1 MTGGTPGCHIPGVP
15 PLREEAGGSTIE
27 FEEFNEQFLEPAA
40 LPPRDRLEALC
51 DPGSVHVIR
60 SVVRGIGKAGAK
72 AEGDG
77 VVGASATIN
86 DRPVFCFAEDG
97 RFAGGSLGEAHAET
111 IVRVMDLAGQARVP
125 VVGFIESAGARMQEG
140 TRALGAYGRV
150 FRANVELS
158 GKVPQ
163 ISIIT
168 GHSAGGGCYSPA
180 LTDFVVMTSNASMF
194 LTGPEVVRQVTG
206 EDVTFEALGGTRVHE
221 RNGVCQLV
229 APTELDAALRVRQL
243 LSYLPQSAYD
253 KVPPATPLPP
263 GSDNPG
269 SCVPRETSKVYDV
282 REVIRCM
289 FDGGALLELAP
300 KWARNLVT
308 CFARIEGKS
317 VGVIANQARYLGG
330 VLDAAAAQKGAR
342 FVRTCNAYGIP
353 IVTLVDTPGF
363 MPGTRQE
370 SAGIIRHGAKLLHA
384 FAEASVPKVTVVL
397 RQAYGGGF
405 ITMNSRELGADFA
418 YAWPRA
424 ALGIMGAKSAVSIIH
439 RAEIR
444 EAEDPHAE
452 VERLASEY
460 AAHHQGALA
469 AAREGAIDEVILPAE
484 TRDRVCAALD
494 ALAAKPGAQGAVK
507 NIPL

>member
-1 MTGGTPGCHIPGVP
+1 MAPPGCHIPGVP

-27 FEEFNEQFLEPAA
+27 FEELQEELLEPSA
-40 LPPRDRLEALC
+40 LPPRERLEALC

-60 SVVRGIGKAGAK
+60 SVVRGAGKHASK
-72 AEGDG
+72 STGDG

-86 DRPVFCFAEDG
+86 ERPVFCFAEDG

-111 IVRVMDLAGQARVP
+111 IVRIMDLAGQARVP

-150 FRANVELS
+150 FKANVALS
-158 GKVPQ
+158 GVVPQ
-163 ISIIT
+163 ISIVT
-168 GHSAGGGCYSPA
+168 GSSAGGGCYSPA
-180 LTDFVVMTSNASMF
+180 LTDFVIMTGHASMF

-206 EDVTFEALGGTRVHE
+206 ESVSLEELGGTRVHE

-229 APTELDAALRVRQL
+229 ANTELDAALRARQL
-243 LSYLPQSAYD
+243 LTYLPQSAYD
-253 KVPPATPLPP
+253 QVPTMDPMPP
-263 GSDNPG
+263 ITDNPG
-269 SCVPRETSKVYDV
+269 ACVPRQTNKVYDV
-282 REVIRCM
+282 REVIRG
-289 FDGGALLELAP
+289 FVDGGGMLELSR
-300 KWARNLVT
+300 KWARNIVT
-308 CFARIEGKS
+308 CFARLEGRTI
-317 VGVIANQARYLGG
+317 GVIANQARYLGG
-330 VLDAAAAQKGAR
+330 VLDASAAQKGAR

-363 MPGTRQE
+363 MPGTKQE
-370 SAGIIRHGAKLLHA
+370 SIGIIRHGAKLLHA

-439 RAEIR
+439 RSEIR
-444 EAEDPHAE
+444 DADDPHAE
-452 VERLASEY
+452 MERLAADY
-460 AAHHQGALA
+460 AAHHQGAFA
-469 AAREGAIDEVILPAE
+469 AAREGAVDEVILPAD
-484 TRDRVCAALD
+484 TRERLCAALG
-494 ALAAKPGAQGAVK
+494 ALAAKTGPQGTVK